1 MCSVVVESV
10 SVSSLWVDQKRSLSV
25 ELDPLPDYGQ
35 PPLDEAIREEL
46 QAYVIRRRADL
57 GD

>member
-1 MCSVVVESV
+1 MRPGYRRRGH
-10 SVSSLWVDQKRSLSV
+10 LKKTLA
-25 ELDPLPDYGQ
+25 DYEQ

-46 QAYVIRRRADL
+46 QAYVIRRRPEL